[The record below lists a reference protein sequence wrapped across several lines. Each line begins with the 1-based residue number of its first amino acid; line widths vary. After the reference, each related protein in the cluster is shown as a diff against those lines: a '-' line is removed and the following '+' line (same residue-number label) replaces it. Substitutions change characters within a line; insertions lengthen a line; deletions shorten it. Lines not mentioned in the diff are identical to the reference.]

1 MFKYS
6 NKTAVVTGA
15 SRGIGKEIATTLA
28 DNGMQ
33 VIGIATSEKSLDTI
47 RDIKNIIPFCCDIS
61 DEKSIEDLYTF
72 VTEHSSNI
80 DILVNNAGIHMDNI
94 LLRMQT
100 EEWKKVFLRVA
111 NRVRGQRS
119 KEELN
124 IREGG
129 ERIYG

>member
-33 VIGIATSEKSLDTI
+33 VIGIATSEESLDTI
-47 RDIKNIIPFCCDIS
+47 RDINNIIPFCCDIS

-80 DILVNNAGIHMDNI
+80 DILVN
-94 LLRMQT
+94 
-100 EEWKKVFLRVA
+100 KF
-111 NRVRGQRS
+111 S
-119 KEELN
+119 
-124 IREGG
+124 
-129 ERIYG
+129 